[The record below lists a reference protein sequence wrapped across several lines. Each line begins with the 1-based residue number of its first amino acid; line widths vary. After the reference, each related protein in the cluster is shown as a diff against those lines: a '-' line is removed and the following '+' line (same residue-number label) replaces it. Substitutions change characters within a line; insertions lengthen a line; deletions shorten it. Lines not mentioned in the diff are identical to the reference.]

1 MVLSSP
7 SAIPNPLPGFTPI
20 RIAIDILG
28 GDAAPTTLVRGAL
41 DAIAGAPGVQNTGS
55 DPVKLIFFG
64 PGDAVVPLLNS
75 TPHEVVDAPHRVE
88 VDDPL
93 RGSLRGDIDSSMRS
107 AVGALAA
114 GDVDA
119 LVSAGSTG
127 ALVALSRHLVGMLPG
142 VRRPA
147 IMKSLGG
154 ADGRRFRM
162 LDLGANIG
170 SGPGQLHQFALL
182 GTAAAT
188 LSPESSAGPGRAA
201 VPTPS
206 VGLLNI
212 GSEVRKGPA
221 TVREAAR
228 LLESDDR
235 LRYAGFVEP
244 HRLFDAATDVVVA
257 DGFAGNIALKAAEGA
272 AQMARYVLGRE
283 LSGNS
288 PGLTLGRAMLRR
300 RLHRVRDAYNPQSY
314 NGASLLGVAGVVV
327 KSHGGA
333 DRQGFANAVRQA
345 MDAFANGLVAR
356 LAAGI

>member
-1 MVLSSP
+1 MREVKLV
-7 SAIPNPLPGFTPI
+7 FF
-20 RIAIDILG
+20 
-28 GDAAPTTLVRGAL
+28 GDAADVA
-41 DAIAGAPGVQNTGS
+41 
-55 DPVKLIFFG
+55 
-64 PGDAVVPLLNS
+64 PLLTG
-75 TPHEVVDAPHRVE
+75 TPHEVFDAPRRVE

-93 RGSLRGDIDSSMRS
+93 RGSLRGDIESSMRR
-107 AVGALAA
+107 AVCALAA

-127 ALVALSRHLVGMLPG
+127 ALVALSRHLLGMLPG

-170 SGPGQLHQFALL
+170 SGPAQLHQFALL
-182 GTAAAT
+182 GTAAAGA
-188 LSPESSAGPGRAA
+188 SPEGEQGPAHKEVRM
-201 VPTPS
+201 PS

-212 GSEVRKGPA
+212 GSEVAKGPA

-228 LLESDDR
+228 LFESDER

-272 AQMARYVLGRE
+272 AQMARYMLGRE
-283 LSGNS
+283 LSGNP
-288 PGLTLGRAMLRR
+288 PGVALGRALLRG
-300 RLHRVRDAYNPQSY
+300 RLDRVRDAYNPQLY
-314 NGASLLGVAGVVV
+314 NGASLLGIAGVVV

-333 DRQGFANAVRQA
+333 DRQGFENAVRQA
-345 MDAFANGLVAR
+345 MDALRNGLVER

>member
-1 MVLSSP
+1 M
-7 SAIPNPLPGFTPI
+7 
-20 RIAIDILG
+20 DILG

-41 DAIAGAPGVQNTGS
+41 DATTRVPGTQDSGS
-55 DPVKLIFFG
+55 GPAKLIFFG
-64 PGDAVVPLLNS
+64 SSHDVAPLL
-75 TPHEVVDAPHRVE
+75 TGTHHEVVHAPRRVE

-107 AVGALAA
+107 AIKALAA
-114 GDVDA
+114 GDADA

-127 ALVALSRHLVGMLPG
+127 ALVALSRHLVGMLPDI
-142 VRRPA
+142 RRPA
-147 IMKSLGG
+147 IVKSIGG
-154 ADGRRFRM
+154 ANGRRFRM

-170 SGPGQLHQFALL
+170 SGPEQLHQFALL

-188 LSPESSAGPGRAA
+188 VSPDAGDVLPI
-201 VPTPS
+201 PS

-212 GSEVRKGPA
+212 GSEIRKGPA

-228 LLESDDR
+228 LMEVDNR

-257 DGFAGNIALKAAEGA
+257 DGFPGNIALKAAEGA
-272 AQMARYVLGRE
+272 AQMARYVLGME
-283 LSGNS
+283 LSGSS
-288 PGLTLGRAMLRR
+288 PGVTLGRAMLRS
-300 RLHRVRDAYNPQSY
+300 RLRRVRDAYNPQSY
-314 NGASLLGVAGVVV
+314 NGASLLGIAGVVV

-333 DRQGFANAVRQA
+333 DRQGFENAVRQA
-345 MDAFANGLVAR
+345 MDALATGLVAR

>member
-1 MVLSSP
+1 MQ
-7 SAIPNPLPGFTPI
+7 GT
-20 RIAIDILG
+20 
-28 GDAAPTTLVRGAL
+28 
-41 DAIAGAPGVQNTGS
+41 
-55 DPVKLIFFG
+55 DPVQLIFFG
-64 PGDAVVPLLNS
+64 SGDDIAPLLAG
-75 TPHEVVDAPHRVE
+75 TGHEVVHAPRRVE

-107 AVGALAA
+107 AVRALAA
-114 GDVDA
+114 GDADA

-142 VRRPA
+142 IRRPA

-188 LSPESSAGPGRAA
+188 VALDVRNGVPIPSA
-201 VPTPS
+201 
-206 VGLLNI
+206 GLLNI

-228 LLESDDR
+228 LLEADDR

-244 HRLFDAATDVVVA
+244 HRLFEAATDVVVA
-257 DGFAGNIALKAAEGA
+257 DGFPGNIALKAAEGA
-272 AQMARYVLGRE
+272 AQMAHYVLGRE

-288 PGLTLGRAMLRR
+288 PGVTLGRAMLRG

-314 NGASLLGVAGVVV
+314 NGASLLGIAGVVV

-333 DRQGFANAVRQA
+333 DRGGFANAVRQA
-345 MDAFANGLVAR
+345 MDALSTGLVAR

>member
-1 MVLSSP
+1 M
-7 SAIPNPLPGFTPI
+7 
-20 RIAIDILG
+20 
-28 GDAAPTTLVRGAL
+28 RGAL
-41 DAIAGAPGVQNTGS
+41 DAAASPGLRNAS
-55 DPVKLIFFG
+55 SEPVKLIFFG
-64 PGDAVVPLLNS
+64 PGDDVAPLLTGTS
-75 TPHEVVDAPHRVE
+75 HDVVHAPRRVE

-93 RGSLRGDIDSSMRS
+93 RGSLRGEIDSSMRS
-107 AVGALAA
+107 AVRALAV
-114 GDVDA
+114 GDADA
-119 LVSAGSTG
+119 LVSAGSTA
-127 ALVALSRHLVGMLPG
+127 ALVALSRHLVGMLADI
-142 VRRPA
+142 RRPA

-188 LSPESSAGPGRAA
+188 ASPDTDDRAGRDGIPI
-201 VPTPS
+201 PS

-228 LLESDDR
+228 LLESDNR
-235 LRYAGFVEP
+235 LRYGGFVEP

-272 AQMARYVLGRE
+272 AQMARYLLGRE
-283 LSGNS
+283 LSGHS
-288 PGLTLGRAMLRR
+288 PGVTLGRAMLRG
-300 RLHRVRDAYNPQSY
+300 RLRRVRDAYNPQSY
-314 NGASLLGVAGVVV
+314 NGASLLGLAGVVV

-333 DRQGFANAVRQA
+333 DRQGFENAVRQA
-345 MDAFANGLVAR
+345 MDALSTGLVAR

>member
-1 MVLSSP
+1 MQK
-7 SAIPNPLPGFTPI
+7 
-20 RIAIDILG
+20 
-28 GDAAPTTLVRGAL
+28 RGA
-41 DAIAGAPGVQNTGS
+41 

-64 PGDAVVPLLNS
+64 SADAVAPLLAGTS
-75 TPHEVVDAPHRVE
+75 HEVVDAPRRVE

-107 AVGALAA
+107 AVSALAA

-142 VRRPA
+142 IRRPA

-154 ADGRRFRM
+154 ADRRRFRM

-188 LSPESSAGPGRAA
+188 LSPDVGPGQGRDGA
-201 VPTPS
+201 PMPC

-212 GSEVRKGPA
+212 GSEVRKGPT

-228 LLESDDR
+228 LLESDNR

-283 LSGNS
+283 LAGNS
-288 PGLTLGRAMLRR
+288 PSVTLGRTMLRS
-300 RLHRVRDAYNPQSY
+300 RLRRVRDAYNPQSY
-314 NGASLLGVAGVVV
+314 NGASLLGIAGVVV

-333 DRQGFANAVRQA
+333 DRQGFENAVRQA
-345 MDAFANGLVAR
+345 MAAHANGLVAR
-356 LAAGI
+356 LATGILTPPTGVKEKKWV

>member
-1 MVLSSP
+1 MPSRPATPRPSP
-7 SAIPNPLPGFTPI
+7 GLVPI

-28 GDAAPTTLVRGAL
+28 GDAAPTILVRGAL
-41 DAIAGAPGVQNTGS
+41 DATGGATGVKKHAS
-55 DPVKLIFFG
+55 DPVKLVFFG
-64 PGDAVVPLLNS
+64 PGDAVAPLLNA
-75 TPHEVVDAPHRVE
+75 TPHDVVDAPRRVE

-154 ADGRRFRM
+154 TDGRRFRM

-170 SGPGQLHQFALL
+170 SGPAQLHQFALL
-182 GTAAAT
+182 GTAAAAA
-188 LSPESSAGPGRAA
+188 SADANRGLGGAG
-201 VPTPS
+201 VPIPS

-228 LLESDDR
+228 LLESDAR

-288 PGLTLGRAMLRR
+288 PGITLGRAMLGG
-300 RLHRVRDAYNPQSY
+300 RLRRVRDAYNPQSY
-314 NGASLLGVAGVVV
+314 NGAGLLGIAGVVV

-333 DRQGFANAVRQA
+333 DRQGFENAVRQA
-345 MDAFANGLVAR
+345 MEAHANGLVGR